1 MDEAGSPRPK
11 LLIDCDPGHDDAV
24 AILVGYRHFDLRAIT
39 TVHGNSSLENTTRNA
54 LAVLELAGIEGV
66 PVARG
71 AASPLVGSGAD
82 AAHVHGKSGLDGHD
96 LPPPALQP
104 VADHAIDVIVETAR
118 AHQGELVLAVIGPAT
133 NIALALRKEPRLAGW
148 VREVTVMGGSAG
160 GGNITPAAEFNVFC
174 DPEAAAAVFA
184 AGWPLRMV
192 GLDVTRTVGI
202 DATDIE
208 ILRGSGK
215 RTAAVLA
222 DLLSFYMSRQTEST
236 GLTHAPM
243 HDACALIPLLDP
255 QAMAYRETRVEVEL
269 AGRFTRGMTVC
280 DFRGS
285 RVDRPNARVA
295 AEPVRDRL
303 VGVMMDTVLSYR

>member
-1 MDEAGSPRPK
+1 MNEPGQDRRK

-24 AILVGYRHFDLRAIT
+24 ALLVGHRHFDLLAVT

-66 PVARG
+66 PVAKG
-71 AASPLVGSGAD
+71 AASPLVGPAHD

-96 LPPPALQP
+96 LPQPARQP
-104 VADHAIDVIVETAR
+104 VPEHAIDVIIETAR
-118 AHQGELVLAVIGPAT
+118 AHRGELVLAVIGPAT

-160 GGNITPAAEFNVFC
+160 GGNITPAAEFNAFC
-174 DPEAAAAVFA
+174 DPEAASAVFA

-192 GLDVTRTVGI
+192 GVDMTRTVGI

-208 ILRGSGK
+208 ILRGSGR
-215 RTAAVLA
+215 RTAGVIA
-222 DLLSFYMSRQTEST
+222 DLLSFYMDRQTHST

-255 QAMAYRETRVEVEL
+255 DSMTYRETRVEVEL
-269 AGRFTRGMTVC
+269 AGRYTRGMTVC
-280 DFRGS
+280 DMRGS
-285 RVDRPNARVA
+285 RIANANARVA
-295 AEPVRDRL
+295 VQPQRERL
-303 VGVMMDTVLSYR
+303 VGVMMDAVLSYR

>member
-1 MDEAGSPRPK
+1 MTEPGQDRRK

-24 AILVGYRHFDLRAIT
+24 ALLVGHRHFDLKAVT
-39 TVHGNSSLENTTRNA
+39 TVHGNSGLENTTRNA

-66 PVARG
+66 PVAKG
-71 AASPLVGSGAD
+71 AASPLVGAVRD

-96 LPPPALQP
+96 LPEPSRQP
-104 VADHAIDVIVETAR
+104 VPEHAIEVIIETAR

-133 NIALALRKEPRLAGW
+133 NIALALRKEPRLADW
-148 VREVTVMGGSAG
+148 VQEVTVMGGSGG
-160 GGNITPAAEFNVFC
+160 GGNITPAAEFNAYC

-192 GLDVTRTVGI
+192 GVDVTRTVGI

-208 ILRGSGK
+208 ILRGSGR
-215 RTAAVLA
+215 RTAGVIA
-222 DLLSFYMSRQTEST
+222 DLLSFYRDRQTQST
-236 GLTHAPM
+236 GLSHAPM

-255 QAMAYRETRVEVEL
+255 DAMAYRETRVEVEL

-285 RVDRPNARVA
+285 RVEQPNARVA
-295 AEPVRDRL
+295 VQPARERL

>member
-1 MDEAGSPRPK
+1 MTEPGEDRRK

-24 AILVGYRHFDLRAIT
+24 ALLVGHRHFDLKAVT
-39 TVHGNSSLENTTRNA
+39 TVHGNSGLENTTRNA

-66 PVARG
+66 PVAKG
-71 AASPLVGSGAD
+71 AASPLVGTTRD

-96 LPPPALQP
+96 LPAPAARP
-104 VADHAIDVIVETAR
+104 VPEHAIEVIIETAR

-133 NIALALRKEPRLAGW
+133 NIALALRKEPRLADW
-148 VREVTVMGGSAG
+148 VLEVTLMGGSAG
-160 GGNITPAAEFNVFC
+160 GGNITPAAEFNAYC

-184 AGWPLRMV
+184 AGWPVRMV
-192 GLDVTRTVGI
+192 GVDVTRTVGI

-208 ILRGSGK
+208 ILRGSGR
-215 RTAAVLA
+215 RTAGVIA
-222 DLLSFYMSRQTEST
+222 DLLSFYRDRHTHST
-236 GLTHAPM
+236 GLAHAPM

-255 QAMAYRETRVEVEL
+255 DAMTYRETRVEVEL

-285 RVDRPNARVA
+285 RIERPNARVA
-295 AEPVRDRL
+295 VQPARERL

>member
-1 MDEAGSPRPK
+1 MDEPGQDRQK

-24 AILVGYRHFDLRAIT
+24 ALLVGHRHFDLKAVT
-39 TVHGNSSLENTTRNA
+39 TVHGNSGLENTTRNA

-66 PVARG
+66 PVAKG
-71 AASPLVGSGAD
+71 AASPLVGPTRD
-82 AAHVHGKSGLDGHD
+82 AAHVHGQSGLDGHD
-96 LPPPALQP
+96 LPEPAARP
-104 VADHAIDVIVETAR
+104 VPEHAIEVIIESAR

-133 NIALALRKEPRLAGW
+133 NIALALRKEPRLADW
-148 VREVTVMGGSAG
+148 VQEVTLMGGSAG
-160 GGNITPAAEFNVFC
+160 GGNITPAAEFNAYC

-184 AGWPLRMV
+184 AGWPVRMV
-192 GLDVTRTVGI
+192 GVDVTRTVGI

-208 ILRGSGK
+208 ILRGSGR
-215 RTAAVLA
+215 RTAGVIA
-222 DLLSFYMSRQTEST
+222 DLLSFYMDRQTHST

-255 QAMAYRETRVEVEL
+255 DAMAYRETRVEVEL

-285 RVDRPNARVA
+285 RIERPNARVA
-295 AEPVRDRL
+295 VQPARERL

>member
-1 MDEAGSPRPK
+1 MTEPGQDRRK

-24 AILVGYRHFDLRAIT
+24 ALLVGHRHFDLKAVT
-39 TVHGNSSLENTTRNA
+39 TVHGNSGLENTTRNA

-66 PVARG
+66 PVAKG
-71 AASPLVGSGAD
+71 TASPLVGVARD

-96 LPPPALQP
+96 LPEPAGRP
-104 VADHAIDVIVETAR
+104 VPEHAIEVIIETAR

-133 NIALALRKEPRLAGW
+133 NIALALRKEPRLADW
-148 VREVTVMGGSAG
+148 VQEVTVMGGSGG
-160 GGNITPAAEFNVFC
+160 GGNITPAAEFNAYC

-184 AGWPLRMV
+184 AGWPVRMV
-192 GLDVTRTVGI
+192 GVDVTRTVGI

-208 ILRGSGK
+208 ILRGSGQ
-215 RTAAVLA
+215 RTAGVIA
-222 DLLSFYMSRQTEST
+222 DLLSFYRDRQTEST
-236 GLTHAPM
+236 GLSHAPM

-255 QAMAYRETRVEVEL
+255 DAMAYRETRVEVEL

-285 RVDRPNARVA
+285 RVEQPNARVA
-295 AEPVRDRL
+295 VQPACERL